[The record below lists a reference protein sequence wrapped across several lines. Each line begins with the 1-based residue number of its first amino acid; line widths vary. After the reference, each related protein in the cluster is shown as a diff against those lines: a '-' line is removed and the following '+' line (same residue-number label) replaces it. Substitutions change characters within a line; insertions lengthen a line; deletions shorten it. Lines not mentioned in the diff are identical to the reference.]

1 MKEQRL
7 KNYGQ
12 LPEHYPQSMSKKCM
26 NQVLY
31 WGPPPQKSPIFSF
44 SSNTGQKVFRGSVAW
59 NTLRFLFFL
68 VLEIIE
74 VLEKQHGLLS
84 SPTLHNDYKPH
95 STKSAHG
102 LKKDHQYFRYFRKF
116 SVIFLL
122 STSFFFWLCFPLL
135 LSFVNRGRIYV

>member
-12 LPEHYPQSMSKKCM
+12 FPKHYPQSMSKKCM

-31 WGPPPQKSPIFSF
+31 LGPPPQKSPIFSF
-44 SSNTGQKVFRGSVAW
+44 SSITGPEGIQGFCCLKYSEIF
-59 NTLRFLFFL
+59 FFL

-102 LKKDHQYFRYFRKF
+102 LK
-116 SVIFLL
+116 
-122 STSFFFWLCFPLL
+122 
-135 LSFVNRGRIYV
+135 